1 MATKKKSSET
11 KTMAACTRDLRV
23 RVAPACGLPQ
33 DVIDA
38 MVAAGARK
46 DEVEGE
52 DLRVLRTDGMDSP
65 AWKVYRCW
73 ACSLGEV
80 DPLVHA
86 IFDPSIDI
94 QRSPSS
100 PPETMGIPIL
110 REANSIINHV
120 APLLI
125 ADFLPVGIPALP
137 GPLPR
142 PLQIV
147 NIHHAKVA
155 VTALLEAIAN
165 PGANYA
171 VINALH
177 SGTYICDVVYQWR
190 GGSNITVPVHK
201 R

>member
-1 MATKKKSSET
+1 
-11 KTMAACTRDLRV
+11 
-23 RVAPACGLPQ
+23 
-33 DVIDA
+33 

-52 DLRVLRTDGMDSP
+52 DLRVLRTGGIDSP
-65 AWKVYRCW
+65 AWEVYKDF

-100 PPETMGIPIL
+100 PPVNLSFQIL

-125 ADFLPVGIPALP
+125 ADFPPVGIPALP

-147 NIHHAKVA
+147 NIQHAKVA

-165 PGANYA
+165 PGANYP

-177 SGTYICDVVYQWR
+177 SGTYVCDVVYQWR